1 METIQVM
8 PGEPG
13 RLVVQLP
20 YSPERI
26 AAIKGVPGRQW
37 HPEEK
42 YWSVPNTPGTI
53 DRIRSLFAGDRIVV
67 ATTVQATVGAG
78 KPKLSTAQVAKLVAA
93 MDRELTLRRYSPK
106 TCQVYLGHVKRF
118 LVHFGQPAETLAAD
132 QIRGYFLRLAQ
143 DKVSHSYH
151 NQAISAVRFLYLE
164 VLRLPE
170 RVENLPRPVRERK
183 RVPIVLSRDE
193 VTRLFKAVDNL
204 KHRAILLVIYAGGL
218 RVSEVVQLKVGD
230 IDGERHRVLVR
241 SGKGGKGRYTI
252 IGDAALEALR
262 EYWRAY
268 RPQGWLFP
276 GDRPDEPMSTRMV
289 QLVFQQA
296 REKAG
301 LHKHATVHT
310 LRHSFATHLLEDGVD
325 IRYIQ
330 ELMGHEDVRTTQLY
344 THVSNVQMGRVRSP
358 VDELR
363 LKEGEE
369 SYEVIRVPF

>member
-1 METIQVM
+1 METIQII
-8 PGEPG
+8 PGKPG

-20 YSPERI
+20 YSPERV

-42 YWSVPNTPGTI
+42 YWSVPNTPETI
-53 DRIRSLFAGDRIVV
+53 DRIRSLFTGDRVV
-67 ATTVQATVGAG
+67 VTTTVQATGIG
-78 KPKLSTAQVAKLVAA
+78 KPKLSAAQIAKSVAA
-93 MDRELTLRRYSPK
+93 MGQELTLRRYSPK
-106 TCQVYLGHVKRF
+106 THQVYLGHVKRF
-118 LVHFGQPAETLAAD
+118 LTHFGQPAETLTAD
-132 QIRGYFLRLAQ
+132 KIRGYFLQLAQ

-164 VLRLPE
+164 VLNLPE
-170 RVENLPRPVRERK
+170 RIENLPRPVRERK
-183 RVPIVLSRDE
+183 RVPAVLSRNE

-218 RVSEVVQLKVGD
+218 RVSEAMQLKVGD
-230 IDGERHRVLVR
+230 IDGERHRILVR

-252 IGDAALEALR
+252 IGDTALEALR
-262 EYWRAY
+262 EYWRVY
-268 RPQGWLFP
+268 RPNDWLFP
-276 GDRPDEPMSTRMV
+276 SNRPDEPMSPRMV

-301 LHKHATVHT
+301 LQKHATVHT

-358 VDELR
+358 VDGLE

-369 SYEVIRVPF
+369 NYEVIRVPF